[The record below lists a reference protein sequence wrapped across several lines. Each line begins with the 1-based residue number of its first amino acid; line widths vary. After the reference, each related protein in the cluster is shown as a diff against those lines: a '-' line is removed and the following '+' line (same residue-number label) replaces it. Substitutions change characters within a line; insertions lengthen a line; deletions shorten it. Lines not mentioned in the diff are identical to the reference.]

1 MRAGERDEVVD
12 LDHLDHL
19 EHLDLRVH
27 NLTLDL

>member
-1 MRAGERDEVVD
+1 MRAGQRDEVVD

>member
-1 MRAGERDEVVD
+1 MRAGQRDEVVD
-12 LDHLDHL
+12 LEHLDHL